1 MDQKYLLH
9 PGCMY
14 ADQNSEIM
22 QFKSSFMVK
31 FIVKIDLC

>member
-9 PGCMY
+9 PDSMY

-22 QFKSSFMVK
+22 DFQSSFMVK

>member
-1 MDQKYLLH
+1 MDQKSTAS
-9 PGCMY
+9 MY

-22 QFKSSFMVK
+22 HFQSSFMVK